1 VAKTCA
7 RIYNALKLPG
17 VGEGTAFTSETG
29 RRGAADP
36 LDTVMKAAV
45 LLHESGQST
54 VMTLIAVDR
63 LNQGLGI
70 RSMVIP
76 SWASLALV
84 GDDTAAPVR
93 VAAAAPVAVNMRRVS
108 SAMRTIDRA
117 KDGLVGPE
125 AIDHEMNAAASE
137 KFSNTL
143 VFTLACALGAGAL
156 AVVFGA
162 TNPWVVTLAV
172 VSAAAGGLIRRGL
185 GRFGIGMLPQAF
197 AAAAL
202 AGLIGALS
210 VHLHLDGTTEL
221 VAVCAGMVLVP
232 GPHILNGA
240 LDLLSLRIT
249 LGIARLGYASLVL
262 AAIAAGLILG
272 LHAVGQTLSV
282 SAAGADVPLS
292 VDVLAAG
299 VAAACFAVYFSMPYR
314 LIGWPVA
321 AGMLAHTAHWWLMT
335 AWGVNLATAAFAAC
349 LLVGMLLVVVA
360 HWLRMTL
367 AVAIGFASVVSFM
380 PGAYLFRMLSG
391 LIQLPGNAS
400 PNLLAATASNGA
412 VATLVV
418 VGMAVGLTL
427 PMYVRDMAVAAGA
440 RRQ

>member
-1 VAKTCA
+1 
-7 RIYNALKLPG
+7 
-17 VGEGTAFTSETG
+17 
-29 RRGAADP
+29 
-36 LDTVMKAAV
+36 MKAAV
-45 LLHESGQST
+45 LLYENGQST
-54 VMTLIAVDR
+54 IMTLIAVDR

-70 RSMVIP
+70 RSMLIP
-76 SWASLALV
+76 SSASLLLI
-84 GDDTAAPVR
+84 GDDTPASMR
-93 VAAAAPVAVNMRRVS
+93 VAAAAPVAVNMRRIS

-117 KDGLVGPE
+117 KNGLVGLD
-125 AIDHEMNAAASE
+125 AVDHELNAAASE
-137 KFSNTL
+137 KFSNTW

-156 AVVFGA
+156 AVAFGA
-162 TNPWVVTLAV
+162 TNPWVVSLAV

-185 GRFGIGMLPQAF
+185 GHFGFGLLPQAF
-197 AAAAL
+197 AAATL

-210 VHLHLDGTTEL
+210 VHLHLGGTTEL
-221 VAVCAGMVLVP
+221 IAVCAGMVLVP

-272 LHAVGQTLSV
+272 LHAARQTLSV
-282 SAAGADVPLS
+282 SAAVAYVPLS

-299 VAAACFAVYFSMPYR
+299 VASACFAVYFSMPYR

-321 AGMLAHTAHWWLMT
+321 AGMLAHAAHWWLMT
-335 AWGVNLATAAFAAC
+335 SWGMNLAAAAFAAC
-349 LLVGMLLVVVA
+349 LLVGTLLVAVA

-380 PGAYLFRMLSG
+380 PGSYLFRMLSG

-412 VATLVV
+412 VAMLVV

-427 PMYVRDMAVAAGA
+427 PMYLRDTVLAVGA
-440 RRQ
+440 HRS

>member
-1 VAKTCA
+1 VVKTSA
-7 RIYNALKLPG
+7 RSHNALKPHG
-17 VGEGTAFTSETG
+17 FDGRTEFTSESG

-36 LDTVMKAAV
+36 LNTVMKAAV

-54 VMTLIAVDR
+54 IMTLIAVDR

-70 RSMVIP
+70 RSTLIP
-76 SWASLALV
+76 LSASLLLV
-84 GDDTAAPVR
+84 SDDTAAPVR
-93 VAAAAPVAVNMRRVS
+93 VAAAAPVGVNMRRVS

-125 AIDHEMNAAASE
+125 AVDHELNAAASE

-162 TNPWVVTLAV
+162 TNPWVVELAV
-172 VSAAAGGLIRRGL
+172 VSAAAGALIRRGL
-185 GRFGIGMLPQAF
+185 GHFGIGMLPQAF
-197 AAAAL
+197 AAATL

-210 VHLHLDGTTEL
+210 VHLHLGGTPEL
-221 VAVCAGMVLVP
+221 IAVCAGTVLVP

-249 LGIARLGYASLVL
+249 LGIVRLGYASLVL
-262 AAIAAGLILG
+262 ASIAAGLILG
-272 LHAVGQTLSV
+272 LHAAGQTLSV

-292 VDVLAAG
+292 VDVLASG

-321 AGMLAHTAHWWLMT
+321 VGMLAHAAHWWLMT

-349 LLVGMLLVVVA
+349 LLVGTLLVAVA

-367 AVAIGFASVVSFM
+367 AVAIGFASVVSFL
-380 PGAYLFRMLSG
+380 PASYIFRMLSG
-391 LIQLPGNAS
+391 LIQLPGSVS
-400 PNLLAATASNGA
+400 PNLLAATVSKGA

-427 PMYVRDMAVAAGA
+427 PMYVRDTVLAKRG
-440 RRQ
+440 RRR